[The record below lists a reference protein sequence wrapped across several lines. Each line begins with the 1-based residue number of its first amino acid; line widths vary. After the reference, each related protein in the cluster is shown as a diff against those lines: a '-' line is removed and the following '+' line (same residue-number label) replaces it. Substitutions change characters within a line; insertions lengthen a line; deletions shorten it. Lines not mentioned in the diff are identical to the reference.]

1 MDRSE
6 RIALVAAGLVMVAF
20 LVALVYAAAG
30 LGIAVPTCVTDVA
43 PFSTGSVIDKGN
55 NHYEVHVVAKMWSF
69 DPPEVR
75 LPTGA
80 EVDLYLSAKD
90 VTHGLYLEHSA
101 VNLMAVPG
109 SVNAAKV
116 RFDEP
121 GTYAMICHEYCG
133 AGHQNMAGRFVIGA
147 VEPAAP
153 TTAAAAAAGG
163 GTAAGQALF
172 AQKGCVACHTVDGTP
187 GLGPTLKG
195 VLGRHEELADGGS
208 ITVDEAFIEQQIR
221 TPNTKVLKG
230 FQPIMPPVP
239 MTDAELRALVEY
251 VKTL

>member
-6 RIALVAAGLVMVAF
+6 RVVLVAAGAVMTLFFA
-20 LVALVYAAAG
+20 ALVYAAAG
-30 LGIAVPTCVTDVA
+30 LGLGVPTCVSDVA
-43 PFSTGSVIDKGN
+43 PFAGGRVIDKGN
-55 NHYEVHVVAKMWSF
+55 NRYEVHVVAKMWSF

-80 EVDLYLSAKD
+80 TVDLFVSAKD
-90 VTHGLYLEHSA
+90 VTHGLYLEHTG

-109 SVNAAKV
+109 SVNAATV
-116 RFDEP
+116 TFEQP
-121 GTYAMICHEYCG
+121 GTYAMLCHEYCG

-147 VEPAAP
+147 VAP
-153 TTAAAAAAGG
+153 AAAAAAGSG
-163 GTAAGQALF
+163 GGGEGAALF
-172 AQKGCVACHTVDGTP
+172 AQKGCVACHTIDGTP

-195 VLGRHEELADGGS
+195 VLGRREELADGGT

-221 TPNTKVLKG
+221 TPNTRVVKG
-230 FQPIMPPVP
+230 FQPIMPALP
-239 MTDAELRALVEY
+239 MTDAELRALVDY